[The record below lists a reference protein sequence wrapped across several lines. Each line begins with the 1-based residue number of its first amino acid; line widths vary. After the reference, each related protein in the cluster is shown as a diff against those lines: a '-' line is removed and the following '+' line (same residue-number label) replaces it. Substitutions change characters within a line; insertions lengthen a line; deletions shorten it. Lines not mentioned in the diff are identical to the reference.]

1 LAKQFGAKYSQIK
14 LYKGEIDLLELVK
27 LKELD
32 CFFFARKFEDT
43 AYVSVADYNKNKLK
57 NKVNILSYNDKIL
70 LKQRN
75 LNNKIYAEILA
86 TAKENN
92 EKPCYRVVTSAQVEK
107 LQSKGLE
114 FAYFLRDDGSFNI
127 VFNKNIEQK
136 INAEL
141 KSATLK
147 LS

>member
-1 LAKQFGAKYSQIK
+1 
-14 LYKGEIDLLELVK
+14 VK
-27 LKELD
+27 LKELN

-43 AYVSVADYNKNKLK
+43 AYVSVAEYNKNKLK
-57 NKVNILSYNDKIL
+57 NKVNILSYTDKIL

-75 LNNKIYAEILA
+75 LNNKIYAQILA

-92 EKPCYRVVTSAQVEK
+92 EKPCYRVVNENQFNRLKNSNLKFAFFQ
-107 LQSKGLE
+107 KGE
-114 FAYFLRDDGSFNI
+114 NFNI
-127 VFNKNIEQK
+127 IFNKNIEQK

-147 LS
+147 LI

>member
-1 LAKQFGAKYSQIK
+1 
-14 LYKGEIDLLELVK
+14 VK

-75 LNNKIYAEILA
+75 LNNKIYAEIRSIA
-86 TAKENN
+86 EKRGEQVFYKIVDENQFN
-92 EKPCYRVVTSAQVEK
+92 RLKNSNLK
-107 LQSKGLE
+107 
-114 FAYFLRDDGSFNI
+114 FAFFQKSENYNI

-136 INAEL
+136 IIAEL

-147 LS
+147 LSL